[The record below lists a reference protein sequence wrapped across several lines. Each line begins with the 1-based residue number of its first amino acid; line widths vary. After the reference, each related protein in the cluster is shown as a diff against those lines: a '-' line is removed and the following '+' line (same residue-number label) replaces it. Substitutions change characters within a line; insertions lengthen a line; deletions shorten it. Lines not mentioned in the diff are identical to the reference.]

1 MNLVD
6 SSGWIEFFVDGPN
19 ARTFEGPISRTE
31 TLLVPTIALHE
42 VYKYVLRERNRE
54 SALQVVANMRQGKV
68 VDLNETIAIEAAELG
83 ATHGLPLADSI
94 IYATAAAFEAT
105 LWTQDSDFEGL
116 EGVKYQ
122 PKRGAF

>member
-1 MNLVD
+1 LNLVD

-19 ARTFEGPISRTE
+19 ARSFEGPINRTGD
-31 TLLVPTIALHE
+31 LLVPTIALHE

-68 VDLNETIAIEAAELG
+68 IDLTETLAIEAAELG

-94 IYATAAAFEAT
+94 IYATAFAHDAT
-105 LWTQDSDFEGL
+105 LWTQDSHFEGL
-116 EGVKYQ
+116 DGVEYRAKL
-122 PKRGAF
+122 GAR